1 MGGITDPHQA
11 RISLRYA
18 AEFQVREK
26 SHRFTFESWL
36 RAIAMAPVVGGSPWW
51 L

>member
-36 RAIAMAPVVGGSPWW
+36 RAAMAPVVGGSPWW